1 MSEDNKLRG
10 DTDGT
15 TDYGETPL
23 KLKEV
28 TMRNRFVRLFLEPN
42 GGQGGDGGT
51 GASGA
56 GVQQPAGQQSQQV
69 PFDYEKL
76 ASIIAGKQNVTEDT
90 ILKNYFKQQGLSQE
104 DAQKAMA
111 AFKEQKAANTPDTAA
126 LQTQVAQANALA
138 QKAQIEQAATLAAI
152 SVGLDAKTIPYVLKM
167 ADMSDAM
174 GQDGKINDEAVK
186 AAVNKVLEDV
196 PMLKPAA
203 SGNIGFR
210 IGGDSGQ
217 QGQQTQTTTT
227 NQVPTKR
234 WNRFNN

>member
-1 MSEDNKLRG
+1 MKYRFLR
-10 DTDGT
+10 
-15 TDYGETPL
+15 
-23 KLKEV
+23 
-28 TMRNRFVRLFLEPN
+28 FFLEPD
-42 GGQGGDGGT
+42 GGQGGDGGA

-56 GVQQPAGQQSQQV
+56 GALQPAGQQSQQV

-167 ADMSDAM
+167 ADMSNAM

-203 SGNIGFR
+203 SENIGFR